1 VAWAGSVNPMLAQHG
16 ERSAARQFSGR
27 AVPDDW
33 VCPYRRREGAT
44 EWDAQQVAADLRSGA
59 FLAGQMEG

>member
-1 VAWAGSVNPMLAQHG
+1 MLAQHG

-33 VCPYRRREGAT
+33 VCPYRRRERAAQ
-44 EWDAQQVAADLRSGA
+44 WDAQQVAADLRSGA
-59 FLAGQMEG
+59 FVAGQMEG